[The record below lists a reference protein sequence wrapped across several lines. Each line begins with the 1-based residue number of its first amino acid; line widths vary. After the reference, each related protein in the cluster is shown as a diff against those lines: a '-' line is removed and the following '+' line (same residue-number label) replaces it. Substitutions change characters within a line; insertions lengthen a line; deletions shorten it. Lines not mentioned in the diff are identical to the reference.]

1 MFFFKTGLACITKCG
16 FHVQLNITVRTV
28 ASIPMSMF
36 MLILALGFCPGYTGF
51 SVLIILDGQLQG
63 IRP

>member
-1 MFFFKTGLACITKCG
+1 MFFFQTGLACITECG
-16 FHVQLNITVRTV
+16 FRVQLNITVRTV
-28 ASIPMSMF
+28 AFVPMRMF
-36 MLILALGFCPGYTGF
+36 MLILAFGLCPGYTGL